1 MRTAAGKAQVVD
13 MARRLI
19 QLRWQ
24 GRCCVCLAELAAG
37 DDAVYDEVAREV
49 TCSACATGAVRAQ
62 VAAHQRPARPT
73 RKARE
78 DERIRSLIAEA
89 RAKLDAARKAS

>member
-1 MRTAAGKAQVVD
+1 

-37 DDAVYDEVAREV
+37 DDAVYDEAAHEV
-49 TCSACATGAVRAQ
+49 TCSACATGAVRVQ
-62 VAAHQRPARPT
+62 SAAHQRPARTT
-73 RKARE
+73 RTARE
-78 DERIRSLIAEA
+78 REHIRSLIAEA
-89 RAKLDAARKAS
+89 RAKLDAARQAS